1 MLLYCR
7 SFSHPTIS
15 SDRLERAAVIFS
27 EAVHSLLKS
36 KSVRLRFTETVYIDH
51 DIIRCVFKNKGRAS
65 PNDKFMLYDKEDF
78 GNFGLPQ
85 FWNYYFDALGQGV
98 KVLFPMKIRMKLG
111 FTSARFV
118 VNENGVLDKAPL
130 TPLEKVVIVINR
142 RACSQICLNS

>member
-1 MLLYCR
+1 M
-7 SFSHPTIS
+7 
-15 SDRLERAAVIFS
+15 
-27 EAVHSLLKS
+27 
-36 KSVRLRFTETVYIDH
+36 RLRFTETVCIDH

-98 KVLFPMKIRMKLG
+98 KVIFPIKIRMKLG

-130 TPLEKVVIVINR
+130 TPLEKVVIVNNR
-142 RACSQICLNS
+142 RACSQMFKFIIVKYTQCLKRYLLLKIQYSGINQVVSMNC